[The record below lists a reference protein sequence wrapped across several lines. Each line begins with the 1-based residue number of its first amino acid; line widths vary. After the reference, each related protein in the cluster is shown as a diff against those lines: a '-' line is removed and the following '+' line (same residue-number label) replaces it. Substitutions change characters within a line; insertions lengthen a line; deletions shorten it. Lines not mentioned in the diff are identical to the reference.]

1 MGCNNVKLLIA
12 STPFQF
18 IIMIFFS
25 GKSLVSDF
33 SDLFVMR
40 KNAHSKDN
48 WNYNNILAQF
58 ESTCT
63 FSVYIYFFNFVFF
76 IVLSRI
82 EINETHVNPYLL
94 EPLCLLLIS
103 SSLSKI
109 WCMFYTSCVVK
120 DVWEFI
126 CSCTRSNKSGKGW
139 GMMKW
144 PVFCGGQQLQTYT
157 QIHGCFSFR
166 CRVYT

>member
-1 MGCNNVKLLIA
+1 MH
-12 STPFQF
+12 
-18 IIMIFFS
+18 IFC
-25 GKSLVSDF
+25 
-33 SDLFVMR
+33 
-40 KNAHSKDN
+40 
-48 WNYNNILAQF
+48 I
-58 ESTCT
+58 
-63 FSVYIYFFNFVFF
+63 YIFFNFVFF

-94 EPLCLLLIS
+94 EPVCLLLIS

-109 WCMFYTSCVVK
+109 WCMIYTSCVVE

-166 CRVYT
+166 CRVYTLVQLLHTRPSNIHKKVAFHLPWLLMTRLSFGSLKEINVKVQR